1 MECRKCKTE
10 LPEEA
15 RFCMKCGVEQEVRRT
30 AKRRDNGQG
39 CAFKRGSTWTATYTE
54 ETYVADGKLHQR
66 RRWKGG
72 FPSKTAAL
80 AFAANPPP
88 EKPAAPTL
96 RSYWESW
103 KSSDMLDL
111 SKSKQS
117 AFSITWGKLGSI
129 AGRPIEELTI
139 AELHPD
145 TAATHAAV
153 NTLGKG
159 KDASPEGC

>member
-30 AKRRDNGQG
+30 AKRRGNIAPSIIQEVMRHTK
-39 CAFKRGSTWTATYTE
+39 FATT
-54 ETYVADGKLHQR
+54 QR
-66 RRWKGG
+66 
-72 FPSKTAAL
+72 
-80 AFAANPPP
+80 
-88 EKPAAPTL
+88 
-96 RSYWESW
+96 Y
-103 KSSDMLDL
+103 
-111 SKSKQS
+111 
-117 AFSITWGKLGSI
+117 I
-129 AGRPIEELTI
+129 
-139 AELHPD
+139 HPD